1 MSFLKHSSAACL
13 AIVWATASAAQE
25 PLSAIDWLDDIETVA
40 LTAPY
45 GTFPSEPPAADAIDL
60 PDIAVT
66 PLDAARA
73 GAVGLLPGTTTGLPA
88 TLWQTS
94 PTTALI
100 RRLEALPDM
109 PLPAVQALYYTLLLA
124 EADAPEDAGRAA
136 RFLSARIAT
145 LRRFGAVEPALALV
159 ERAGGAV
166 PQRFD
171 QWLDLSLLNGTED
184 RACAALRKKPSLT
197 KSLTAR
203 IFCTA
208 RAGDWTTA
216 VLTYHGAT
224 SLGALGE
231 PDTTLLAL
239 FLDPEM
245 IETTPPPAAPEDV
258 TALQF
263 RLFEAVGAALS
274 TRNLPRAFAMA
285 DLRGTAGWKAEIE
298 AAERLARTGAL
309 AGTQLLGL
317 YTARKPAASGG
328 VWGRVAAVQALDTAL
343 TANDAQAVADALP
356 AAWSSAR
363 DMQLETVMADLFSE
377 RLMQMTLPDRARA
390 LVLDIALLSPLYET
404 AAQDLTPVTPR
415 QRFAVGLARGTP
427 SEDVATTPTEAA
439 IADCFARTG
448 APPEHQALLDEDRLG
463 EAILSAATQLDDHT
477 GATREGFGA
486 ALAALR
492 AFGLEET
499 ARRAALQI
507 LLLERI
513 N

>member
-1 MSFLKHSSAACL
+1 MLWGAAC
-13 AIVWATASAAQE
+13 AAQE
-25 PLSAIDWLDDIETVA
+25 PLSAIGWLDDIETVA

-45 GTFPSEPPAADAIDL
+45 AGFPSEPPAADAIDL
-60 PDIAVT
+60 PGVT
-66 PLDAARA
+66 VSPLDAPRA
-73 GAVGLLPGTTTGLPA
+73 DAVGLLPGTTTGLPA
-88 TLWQTS
+88 TLWQAS
-94 PTTALI
+94 PTPTLI
-100 RRLEALPDM
+100 RRLDALPDT

-124 EADAPEDAGRAA
+124 EADAPADAGRAA
-136 RFLSARIAT
+136 QFLSARIET
-145 LRRFGAVEPALALV
+145 LQRFGAVEPALALV

-166 PQRFD
+166 PQLFD

-184 RACAALRKKPSLT
+184 RACAALQRKPSLT
-197 KSLTAR
+197 NSLAAR

-216 VLTYHGAT
+216 VLTYHGAA
-224 SLGALGE
+224 SLDALAE
-231 PDTTLLAL
+231 PDATLLAL

-245 IETTPPPAAPEDV
+245 IETTAPPAAPDGV
-258 TALQF
+258 TPLQF

-317 YTARKPAASGG
+317 YTAREPAASGG
-328 VWGRVAAVQALDTAL
+328 VWDRVAAVQALDTAL

-356 AAWSSAR
+356 AAWSAAR
-363 DMQLETVMADLFSE
+363 DVQIETVMADLFAE
-377 RLMQMTLPDRARA
+377 RLMQMTLPDRVRA

-404 AAQDLTPVTPR
+404 AAQRLSPVTPR
-415 QRFAVGLARGTP
+415 QRFAIGLAQGIP
-427 SEDVATTPTEAA
+427 AQDIATTPTEAA
-439 IADCFARTG
+439 IAEGFARKTP
-448 APPEHQALLDEDRLG
+448 ATEHLTLLDQGRLG
-463 EAILSAATQLDDHT
+463 EAILSAATQLDDHS
-477 GATREGFGA
+477 GATREGLGA

-492 AFGLEET
+492 AFGLDDT

-513 N
+513 E

>member
-1 MSFLKHSSAACL
+1 MLWGAAC
-13 AIVWATASAAQE
+13 AAQE
-25 PLSAIDWLDDIETVA
+25 PLSAIDWLDDIDTVA
-40 LTAPY
+40 LPAPY
-45 GTFPSEPPAADAIDL
+45 GTFGSEPPAADAIDL

-73 GAVGLLPGTTTGLPA
+73 DAVGLLPGTTTGLPA
-88 TLWQTS
+88 SLWQAS
-94 PTTALI
+94 PTPALI
-100 RRLEALPDM
+100 RRLDALPDM

-136 RFLSARIAT
+136 RFLSARIET

-159 ERAGGAV
+159 ERAGGTV
-166 PQRFD
+166 PQLFD

-184 RACAALRKKPSLT
+184 RACAALREKPGLSNN
-197 KSLTAR
+197 LTAR
-203 IFCTA
+203 IFCIA

-216 VLTYHGAT
+216 ALIHHGAT
-224 SLGALGE
+224 SLGALGD
-231 PDTTLLAL
+231 PDATLLAL
-239 FLDPEM
+239 FLEPEM
-245 IETTPPPAAPEDV
+245 IETTAPPAAPEGL

-328 VWGRVAAVQALDTAL
+328 VWDRVAAVQALDTAL
-343 TANDAQAVADALP
+343 TGNDAQAVADALP
-356 AAWSSAR
+356 AAWSAAR
-363 DMQLETVMADLFSE
+363 EMQLETVMADLFAE
-377 RLMQMTLPDRARA
+377 RLMQMTLPDRVRA

-404 AAQDLTPVTPR
+404 AARDLTPVTPR
-415 QRFAVGLARGTP
+415 QRFAVGLAQGSP
-427 SEDVATTPTEAA
+427 SADMATTPTEAA
-439 IADCFARTG
+439 ITDGFARTG
-448 APPEHQALLDEDRLG
+448 AAPEHQALLDQGRLG
-463 EAILSAATQLDDHT
+463 EAILSAATRLDARSN
-477 GATREGFGA
+477 ATREGLGA
-486 ALAALR
+486 ALSALR

-507 LLLERI
+507 LLLERMQ
-513 N
+513 

>member
-1 MSFLKHSSAACL
+1 MIWGAAC
-13 AIVWATASAAQE
+13 AAQE

-45 GTFPSEPPAADAIDL
+45 GVFRSEPPAADAIDL

-66 PLDAARA
+66 PLDAPRA
-73 GAVGLLPGTTTGLPA
+73 DAVGLLPGTTTGLPA
-88 TLWQTS
+88 TLWQAS
-94 PTTALI
+94 PTPALI
-100 RRLEALPDM
+100 RRLDALPDM

-166 PQRFD
+166 PQLFD
-171 QWLDLSLLNGTED
+171 QWLDLSLLTGTED
-184 RACAALRKKPSLT
+184 RACAALQEKPSLSN
-197 KSLTAR
+197 SLTAR

-208 RAGDWTTA
+208 RAGDWNTA
-216 VLTYHGAT
+216 ALIYHGAT

-231 PDTTLLAL
+231 ADTTLLAL

-245 IETTPPPAAPEDV
+245 IETTPAPAAPEGI

-263 RLFEAVGAALS
+263 RLFEAIGAALS

-317 YTARKPAASGG
+317 YTAREPAASGG
-328 VWGRVAAVQALDTAL
+328 VWDRVAAVQALDVAL

-356 AAWSSAR
+356 AAWSAGR
-363 DMQLETVMADLFSE
+363 EMQLETVMADLFTE
-377 RLMQMTLPDRARA
+377 RLMRMTLPDRVRA

-415 QRFAVGLARGTP
+415 QRFAVGLAQGTP
-427 SEDVATTPTEAA
+427 SADMATTPTEAA
-439 IADCFARTG
+439 IADGFARSD
-448 APPEHQALLDEDRLG
+448 AAPEHRALLDQGRLG
-463 EAILSAATQLDDHT
+463 EAIISAATKLDDHSN
-477 GATREGFGA
+477 ATRQGLGA

-507 LLLERI
+507 LFLERM
-513 N
+513 